1 MHITTSGGKL
11 THRLGMWRLNA
22 VAYVHFQVPVSR
34 DVFFVDVRYTN
45 LKPIGGGSYGFVCS
59 ADDALTGEKV
69 RRPCLSRVGTG

>member
-1 MHITTSGGKL
+1 M
-11 THRLGMWRLNA
+11 
-22 VAYVHFQVPVSR
+22 SR

-69 RRPCLSRVGTG
+69 RRPCLSRVGTE